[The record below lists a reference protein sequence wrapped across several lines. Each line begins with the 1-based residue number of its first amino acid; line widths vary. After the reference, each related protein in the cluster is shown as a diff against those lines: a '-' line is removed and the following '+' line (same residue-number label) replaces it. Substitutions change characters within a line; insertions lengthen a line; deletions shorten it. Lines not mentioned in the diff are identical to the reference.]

1 MDQSTNFSGRNGD
14 KDPILWEIAKRR
26 ASFKYHLATYIII
39 NLFLWALW
47 FFNSNGGNEYPWPVW
62 TTGGW
67 GIGIL
72 FHYLGAYIYPQEN
85 SIQKEYEKLL
95 KEK

>member
-1 MDQSTNFSGRNGD
+1 MEQDFKSSLPDSAGD
-14 KDPILWEIAKRR
+14 AHLWEIAKRR

-39 NLFLWALW
+39 NLFLWTLW
-47 FFNSNGGNEYPWPVW
+47 VFSNDGGNRYPWPVW

-67 GIGIL
+67 GIGL
-72 FHYLGAYIYPQEN
+72 FFHYLGAYVFPQEN
-85 SIQKEYEKLL
+85 SVQKEYEKLL